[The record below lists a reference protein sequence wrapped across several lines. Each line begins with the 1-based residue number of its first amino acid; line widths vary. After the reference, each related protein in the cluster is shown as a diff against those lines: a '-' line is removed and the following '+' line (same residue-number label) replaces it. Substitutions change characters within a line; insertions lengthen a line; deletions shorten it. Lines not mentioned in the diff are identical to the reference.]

1 MNDKYYKIL
10 RFDGKE
16 QYSEKKSKKNIK
28 EYLNKYI
35 DEEIN
40 EILFIVPVEKSKK
53 FTNNYSPIIVSEFN
67 YLVFKR
73 QVIIW
78 SIMDLSRLVK
88 SS

>member
-40 EILFIVPVEKSKK
+40 EILFIVPVEKQK
-53 FTNNYSPIIVSEFN
+53 NSPTIIP
-67 YLVFKR
+67 
-73 QVIIW
+73 Q
-78 SIMDLSRLVK
+78 
-88 SS
+88 

>member
-16 QYSEKKSKKNIK
+16 QYSERKNRKNRKNIK

-40 EILFIVPVEKSKK
+40 EILFIVPVEKQK
-53 FTNNYSPIIVSEFN
+53 NSPTTIP
-67 YLVFKR
+67 
-73 QVIIW
+73 Q
-78 SIMDLSRLVK
+78 
-88 SS
+88 

>member
-35 DEEIN
+35 DEALN
-40 EILFIVPVEKSKK
+40 EILFIVPVENQK
-53 FTNNYSPIIVSEFN
+53 NSPTTIP
-67 YLVFKR
+67 
-73 QVIIW
+73 Q
-78 SIMDLSRLVK
+78 
-88 SS
+88 